1 MHALDVLGDPVR
13 RRVLELLADGELSA
27 GEIGEVVQRE
37 FGISQPAV
45 SQHLRVLR
53 ESGFARVRAE
63 GARRLY
69 AVDPAPLE
77 AADAWFDP
85 FRRFW
90 QPHLDALG
98 TELARGRR
106 ARRVAEE
113 SAAAAE
119 PTDPPDRPNDTEE
132 N

>member
-1 MHALDVLGDPVR
+1 MHAFDVLGDPVR
-13 RRVLELLADGELSA
+13 RRILELLGDGELTSGDVTA
-27 GEIGEVVQRE
+27 VVRAE

-53 ESGFARVRAE
+53 ENGFASVRPD

-69 AVDPAPLE
+69 AVRPEPFE
-77 AADAWFDP
+77 EVDAWLDA

-90 QPHLDALG
+90 TPPLDALA

-106 ARRVAEE
+106 K
-113 SAAAAE
+113 
-119 PTDPPDRPNDTEE
+119 DRS
-132 N
+132 

>member
-1 MHALDVLGDPVR
+1 VHAFDVLGDPVR
-13 RRVLELLADGELSA
+13 RRILELLASGELTSGDVTA
-27 GEIGEVVQRE
+27 TVRDE

-53 ESGFARVRAE
+53 EHGFASVRPD

-69 AVDPAPLE
+69 AVRPEPFQE
-77 AADAWFDP
+77 VDAWLDA

-90 QPHLDALG
+90 TPPLDALA

-106 ARRVAEE
+106 K
-113 SAAAAE
+113 
-119 PTDPPDRPNDTEE
+119 DRS
-132 N
+132 